1 MCKSI
6 QMISSISLFLLLLY
20 CDNGYSLCANKT
32 ALYAVNATVYPDIR
46 SKGFSVSENFYLLE
60 NFAVIHVF
68 QANVT
73 DLCEGMVKN
82 FPKLEILS
90 LINVNLSK
98 IQPNSLQKL
107 NRLRELSLAV
117 NYLTEIVQGVFN
129 NLAALETLYLSSNQI
144 SFIQENSFAN
154 MPNLKS
160 IHLDRNKMA
169 TINGNLFGGCPKI
182 GTVDFRFNQIE
193 SIGRYSFADIKPAS
207 TNHIKIL
214 LNQNLI
220 SDIDRGSFEEIN
232 PVVLH
237 LENNRLNG
245 LTTITELFEG
255 VKELSKIYLNKN
267 QFSCVPDNIILNMRN
282 TIKDLSVLD
291 NPLSCEC
298 MDKIRELIGE
308 ELYGKGQLYYN
319 STFPCDSLKQFGPWE

>member
-6 QMISSISLFLLLLY
+6 QMIFSISFFLLLLY
-20 CDNGYSLCANKT
+20 CDESYGLCANKT

-46 SKGFSVSENFYLLE
+46 SKGISVSDNFYLLE
-60 NFAVIHVF
+60 NFAIIHVF

-98 IQPNSLQKL
+98 IQPNSLQKM
-107 NRLRELSLAV
+107 NRLKELSLAV

-129 NLAALETLYLSSNQI
+129 NLPALQTLYLSSNQI
-144 SFIQENSFAN
+144 SNIEENSFADI
-154 MPNLKS
+154 PNLKR
-160 IHLDRNKMA
+160 IHLDRNKIV

-182 GTVDFRFNQIE
+182 NTLDFRFNQIE
-193 SIGRYSFADIKPAS
+193 SIGRSAFADIRPEG
-207 TNHIKIL
+207 TEHVTIL

-220 SDIDRGSFEEIN
+220 SDVDTNVFDELN

-237 LENNRLNG
+237 LDNNRLNR
-245 LTTITELFEG
+245 LNTISELFQNL
-255 VKELSKIYLNKN
+255 KDHSRIYLNKN
-267 QFSCVPDNIILNMRN
+267 HFTCIPEDIVLNIRN
-282 TIKDLSVLD
+282 TMKGLSILD

-298 MDKIRELIGE
+298 MDTISELLNE
-308 ELYGKGQLYYN
+308 DLYGKAQLDYN
-319 STFPCDSLKQFGPWE
+319 SSFPCDSLKPFVPWN